1 MRRKGIR
8 WARSTLTINLSLK
21 WEDKSRDMSREFSR
35 LRLLLLLLHLKVSCL
50 FSEKRRTVQL
60 SFVGSLLR
68 FCWFVLLNRDR
79 VNELSWMF
87 SDPRK
92 EGRDTRT
99 CHSYFLWC
107 LDASSFLLNLY
118 FDRRLKFSEADVSV
132 MLFVEG
138 CQWVF
143 AIHSSHSL
151 FILLEGCCLSI
162 FDDIFL
168 DHVFFTCFSVAT
180 NPVEAQ
186 IIWLFDFVILLVFLL
201 SLKMQEMI
209 FCCNSRW
216 CQRYCRLLCSKVCIT
231 KKGLNFL
238 VVALF
243 CLSKHWCIAMHVIW
257 TEDILHSERKS
268 IKLRVMIAVY
278 TACCW
283 SEVQQI
289 QLSPVCFSILLR
301 SYIQL
306 LHSHLSP
313 KLVLSLKS
321 VLKLL
326 SSLLSLAVIVFLRL
340 LQLNNEF
347 GKRDTCLW
355 R

>member
-50 FSEKRRTVQL
+50 FREKRQTVQL

-68 FCWFVLLNRDR
+68 FCWFVLLNWDR

-92 EGRDTRT
+92 EGRDTNM
-99 CHSYFLWC
+99 SLIFSLVSWYLFF
-107 LDASSFLLNLY
+107 SSKPY
-118 FDRRLKFSEADVSV
+118 FDRRLKFSGADVSV

-243 CLSKHWCIAMHVIW
+243 CLSKHWCIAMHVIS
-257 TEDILHSERKS
+257 TEDVLHSERKS
-268 IKLRVMIAVY
+268 IKLRVMIVVY

-283 SEVQQI
+283 SEVKQI

-306 LHSHLSP
+306 FHSHLSP

-321 VLKLL
+321 VSRLL
-326 SSLLSLAVIVFLRL
+326 SSLLSLAVIVL
-340 LQLNNEF
+340 
-347 GKRDTCLW
+347 
-355 R
+355 